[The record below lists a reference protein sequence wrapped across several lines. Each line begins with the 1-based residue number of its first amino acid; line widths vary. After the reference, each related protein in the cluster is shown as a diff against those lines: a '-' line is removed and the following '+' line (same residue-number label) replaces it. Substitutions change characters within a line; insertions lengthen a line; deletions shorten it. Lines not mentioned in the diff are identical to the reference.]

1 MKNLLF
7 VSLLFFLSLEGFSQ
21 NNHQYSIWG
30 NFGGGLAFADY
41 SNEGGGGFSLNYGIS
56 GKYDFYI
63 ASIKRH
69 NNMEF
74 SFKIPN
80 EKLNSTSFLIGL
92 SNDVFKN
99 ENNRSTFNINLLVGI
114 SYLEVYQRE
123 KQTTSGTFNDKYE
136 LNKVTSVGLP
146 IELNAEFRLTSYI
159 GLSATVFSN
168 LNKYNSLLGVSANL
182 IFGYL

>member
-1 MKNLLF
+1 MKNIFL
-7 VSLLFFLSLEGFSQ
+7 VSFLFFLSMEGLSQ
-21 NNHQYSIWG
+21 NDHKYSVWG

-41 SNEGGGGFSLNYGIS
+41 SNEGGGGFSLNYGVS

-92 SNDVFKN
+92 SNNVFRN
-99 ENNRSTFNINLLVGI
+99 ESHNNIFSFNLLVGI
-114 SYLEVYQRE
+114 GYLEIYQRV
-123 KQTTSGTFNDKYE
+123 KQTPSGNFNNEYE
-136 LNKVTSVGLP
+136 LNKVTSIGFP
-146 IELNAEFRLTSYI
+146 IELNAELRFTSYV

-168 LNKYNSLLGVSANL
+168 LNKYNSYLGVGINL